1 MMTETGF
8 ATRGTEYNELQ
19 RKRLLVQDLRSP
31 DGPMRSPSHDPQVRF
46 LSLPEAIAA
55 VEQLIA
61 SGGWRAGEK
70 GLRLWQ
76 VARRFENV
84 PTGRTLSMLTGM
96 IGSVVR
102 SPRLTGPSPRHGA
115 GGFAAPRRR
124 EVSE

>member
-84 PTGRTLSMLTGM
+84 PTGRTLSILTGM

-102 SPRLTGPSPRHGA
+102 SPAAVGIHYPGLSLPLLPLPSSH
-115 GGFAAPRRR
+115 
-124 EVSE
+124 